1 MATILLNNR
10 FFVAIVLLLIV
21 VGSVFGRSVPR
32 FPSTSKEH
40 TTTTNTSTTTTTA
53 ITPTEIIP
61 VFDQNFFQHSIGEWK
76 VWSVAAAMY
85 LAMNALVYVLTYCCY
100 LEKKCAVATVSPKS
114 ASASSSTVVEFS
126 NVEYSESAKTANDL
140 SVRTA
145 KSLSL
150 PSAKQTSRRPPK
162 SQKTQKESERGT
174 SKSQKSAKL
183 PSTKSSEEST
193 AKSTSTRTATSTKAT
208 TSKGTTTSTSKRTT
222 ETGKTSTT
230 SGGSEGSKSSDST
243 EEASSTSAGSNESET
258 SGGLSS
264 MISSS
269 LTSAKRLLQI
279 NYRLTSRLVGKN
291 IPVSSQNKLTKNAS
305 IKMEEKQQNVKE
317 NKTSTNKH
325 SLILGP
331 ITFPLTID
339 NRERILVKTTTV
351 KEENERYLHIAKK
364 SPKRFTFSYSN
375 DAFLFLRS
383 LDILTDEINE
393 NLHGIIDK
401 CKGISKSKEP
411 SSSSHYLHKSSS
423 FVSPKG
429 LCLVG
434 LVWNLEQKEL
444 YCQIKYIYGIINLKN
459 IKNNKTETLQ
469 IHWANLKANTGR

>member
-21 VGSVFGRSVPR
+21 VGSVFGQ
-32 FPSTSKEH
+32 
-40 TTTTNTSTTTTTA
+40 
-53 ITPTEIIP
+53 IIP

-258 SGGLSS
+258 S
-264 MISSS
+264 
-269 LTSAKRLLQI
+269 A
-279 NYRLTSRLVGKN
+279 
-291 IPVSSQNKLTKNAS
+291 
-305 IKMEEKQQNVKE
+305 
-317 NKTSTNKH
+317 STNKH

-351 KEENERYLHIAKK
+351 KEENERYLHVAKFKADKK
-364 SPKRFTFSYSN
+364 SAKRFTFSYSN

-401 CKGISKSKEP
+401 
-411 SSSSHYLHKSSS
+411 
-423 FVSPKG
+423 
-429 LCLVG
+429 
-434 LVWNLEQKEL
+434 
-444 YCQIKYIYGIINLKN
+444 
-459 IKNNKTETLQ
+459 
-469 IHWANLKANTGR
+469 